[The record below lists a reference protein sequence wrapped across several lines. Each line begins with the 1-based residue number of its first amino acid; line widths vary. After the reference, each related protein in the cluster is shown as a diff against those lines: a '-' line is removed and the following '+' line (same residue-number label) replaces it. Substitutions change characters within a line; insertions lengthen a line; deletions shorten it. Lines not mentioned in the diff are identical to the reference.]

1 MLRPED
7 VAAAV
12 AGLVAA
18 PAHVAVE
25 ELTVGH
31 VAGRL

>member
-1 MLRPED
+1 ASL
-7 VAAAV
+7 AAY
-12 AGLVAA
+12 
-18 PAHVAVE
+18 PTHVAVE